1 MKRFSIIVVPLVTAV
16 VTLLIL
22 FLTIPKAESRI
33 RVVRDESQNY
43 KKSVHF
49 VAVGDS
55 LTEGVGDQTKRGG
68 YVPLVADA
76 LQQKYGLTSIEKNN
90 YGVSGERSDQIL
102 KRVKKDTDL
111 RSSLASADFIT
122 MTVGGNDLFQA
133 FQKNLNAKNAKQFD
147 RPIKKYGEHVKNI
160 LEEMRELNPN
170 APIYIIGIYNPYFL
184 NFPDI
189 KAMQTV
195 VDNWNDETQSLT
207 KETKNCFFVPV
218 NDLLYKG
225 IATKDSGQTNESSN
239 SEVKNNALYDEDNF
253 HPNNLGY
260 QLMATAIQE
269 KIVETKDLWLIKES
283 N

>member
-111 RSSLASADFIT
+111 RSSLTSADFIT

-133 FQKNLNAKNAKQFD
+133 FQKNLTAKNAKQFD

-170 APIYIIGIYNPYFL
+170 APIYIIGIYNPYFCY
-184 NFPDI
+184 F
-189 KAMQTV
+189 TR
-195 VDNWNDETQSLT
+195 
-207 KETKNCFFVPV
+207 
-218 NDLLYKG
+218 G
-225 IATKDSGQTNESSN
+225 
-239 SEVKNNALYDEDNF
+239 
-253 HPNNLGY
+253 
-260 QLMATAIQE
+260 
-269 KIVETKDLWLIKES
+269 
-283 N
+283 

>member
-102 KRVKKDTDL
+102 KRVKK
-111 RSSLASADFIT
+111 I
-122 MTVGGNDLFQA
+122 Q
-133 FQKNLNAKNAKQFD
+133 
-147 RPIKKYGEHVKNI
+147 ICE
-160 LEEMRELNPN
+160 
-170 APIYIIGIYNPYFL
+170 
-184 NFPDI
+184 
-189 KAMQTV
+189 V
-195 VDNWNDETQSLT
+195 V
-207 KETKNCFFVPV
+207 
-218 NDLLYKG
+218 
-225 IATKDSGQTNESSN
+225 
-239 SEVKNNALYDEDNF
+239 
-253 HPNNLGY
+253 
-260 QLMATAIQE
+260 
-269 KIVETKDLWLIKES
+269 
-283 N
+283 

>member
-122 MTVGGNDLFQA
+122 MTVGETISFKRFRKTLLRKMRSNLTGLL
-133 FQKNLNAKNAKQFD
+133 KNM
-147 RPIKKYGEHVKNI
+147 GS
-160 LEEMRELNPN
+160 M
-170 APIYIIGIYNPYFL
+170 
-184 NFPDI
+184 
-189 KAMQTV
+189 
-195 VDNWNDETQSLT
+195 S
-207 KETKNCFFVPV
+207 
-218 NDLLYKG
+218 
-225 IATKDSGQTNESSN
+225 
-239 SEVKNNALYDEDNF
+239 
-253 HPNNLGY
+253 
-260 QLMATAIQE
+260 
-269 KIVETKDLWLIKES
+269 KIF
-283 N
+283 

>member
-111 RSSLASADFIT
+111 RSSLTSADFIT

-133 FQKNLNAKNAKQFD
+133 FQKNLTAKNAKQFD